1 MWGREAKGQLC
12 QPAESNVAEEGK
24 KVIEPVCVGEWLSF
38 AAFLPGQWWVSNM
51 EVLSLVAKV
60 VAR

>member
-1 MWGREAKGQLC
+1 MT
-12 QPAESNVAEEGK
+12 EEGE

-60 VAR
+60 VARSGSAGLEAGAGGSAKQ